1 MYAALWRVL
10 PGSTAL
16 KILQCLVLALA
27 IVRFVKALLSLL
39 LFAVVVMVL
48 FVWVFPWASPLL
60 PFNDVTV
67 TPDGAPGQ

>member
-1 MYAALWRVL
+1 MYAALWRLL
-10 PGSTAL
+10 PGNRL
-16 KILQCLVLALA
+16 
-27 IVRFVKALLSLL
+27 VKALLSLL